1 MLGTTPEQ
9 LLRVALMGARTLPLV
24 LLVPAFGL
32 RAAPLPFK
40 IAIALALGLAVAPVW
55 LQGPVVSEP
64 WLVLLLRELVFGLP
78 LALGAAALLWAATM
92 AGDLIS
98 DSYRD
103 VGAVSF
109 DAVPGARSS
118 LGVLFSLLCAI
129 GFLEVGA
136 PARLLR
142 ALAHPT
148 GPVWATNLGS
158 KQWWL
163 QVVEQVL
170 GAIDLAL
177 AIAAPLLAVSFATHL
192 AFALMARASVPV
204 GWSPALPALRAVVL
218 LVLFSLLFRA
228 VALALFEQID
238 LRVP

>member
-9 LLRVALMGARTLPLV
+9 LLRVALMGVRTLPLV

-40 IAIALALGLAVAPVW
+40 LAIALVLGLTVAPVW
-55 LQGPVVSEP
+55 LQGPVASEP
-64 WLVLLLRELVFGLP
+64 WLVLILRELVSGLP
-78 LALGAAALLWAATM
+78 LALGAAALLWAASM
-92 AGDLIS
+92 AGDLVS

-109 DAVPGARSS
+109 DAVPGANSS
-118 LGVLFSLLCAI
+118 LGVLLSLLCAI

-136 PARLLR
+136 PVRLLR
-142 ALAHPT
+142 ALAHST
-148 GPVWATNLGS
+148 GSAWATSFGS

-177 AIAAPLLAVSFATHL
+177 AIAAPLLAVSFATHI
-192 AFALMARASVPV
+192 AFALMARASVPLS
-204 GWSPALPALRAVVL
+204 GSPALPALRAVVL
-218 LVLFSLLFRA
+218 LVLFSLLFQA
-228 VALALFEQID
+228 IALALFEQLD
-238 LRVP
+238 LRLP